1 MFAALTKRNYL
12 FKNIERRRNKGEAR
26 RRVRL
31 GGNCRFK
38 SLRFPTG
45 ERGSIFNARASVTGR
60 ETNFQA

>member
-12 FKNIERRRNKGEAR
+12 FKNMERRRNKGEAR

-38 SLRFPTG
+38 SLRPDW
-45 ERGSIFNARASVTGR
+45 R
-60 ETNFQA
+60 EGIHF